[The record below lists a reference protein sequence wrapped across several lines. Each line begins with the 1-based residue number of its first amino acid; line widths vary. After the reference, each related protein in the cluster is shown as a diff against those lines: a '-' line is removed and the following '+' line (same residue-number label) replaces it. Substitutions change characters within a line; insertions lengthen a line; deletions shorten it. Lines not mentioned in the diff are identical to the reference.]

1 VALAV
6 VVLVAVA
13 GLVLATF
20 FAASFVVPVVV
31 AAPLGGADARESG
44 ARHRR
49 DDQGDGEQQKGFG
62 ESSSDHGRHSVFHNG
77 ANPATP
83 TAPVAWASAT
93 SERTSSYC
101 ARVRLRRAW
110 LSADCDSSRSVVVAV
125 PALSD
130 ASVTR

>member
-1 VALAV
+1 MALAV
-6 VVLVAVA
+6 VVLVAFA
-13 GLVLATF
+13 GLVLAV
-20 FAASFVVPVVV
+20 FAASFVVAVMV
-31 AAPLGGADARESG
+31 AAPLRGADARESG
-44 ARHRR
+44 ARHRG

-62 ESSSDHGRHSVFHNG
+62 ESACDHGRHPVFHNG

>member
-1 VALAV
+1 MALAV

-13 GLVLATF
+13 GLVLAV
-20 FAASFVVPVVV
+20 FAASFVVAVMV
-31 AAPLGGADARESG
+31 AAPLRGADAREGG

-62 ESSSDHGRHSVFHNG
+62 ESACDHGRHPVFHNG

-93 SERTSSYC
+93 SERTSSYW